1 MSEPANLL
9 GMVSHQTKA
18 LAFAER
24 GWSVLPLH
32 RMEADSCSCGQ
43 SPCKSP
49 GKHPRLA
56 HGLRDAS
63 RDPADLRIWWNR
75 WPESNVG
82 VCTGSASGF
91 WVLDIDPRNGGD
103 DSLAD
108 LILEHGELP
117 ETLIAH
123 TGGGGRHFFFRIP
136 PDGVRC
142 GKLADGIDIKGDGG
156 YVVAPPSNHASGG
169 VYRWHVPDAEIL
181 DAPDWLLLKPRQI
194 ASPIPSLG
202 GGQPAGNPD
211 KAEEIRSALACVP
224 ADSRDEWL
232 YVGMALHNSVE
243 ILGEATA
250 FALWSDWSKKSGK
263 YDAAD
268 QGRVW
273 ASFDD
278 AGGVTLST
286 LFAIAKSFGFR
297 VSAPK
302 AEPASEVQAIESVE
316 LVDPIA
322 EGVIE
327 MPDILLHPHG
337 IMHELVDWIDETSV
351 RPQRPFAV
359 ASALTILGTILGRRY
374 STESGLRT
382 NLYLVGIGPT
392 GCGKNHARTAAKKVF
407 QACDLDERLGGEELA
422 SGQAII
428 SRAAISPSVLFQLD
442 EFGMLMAAVQNP
454 NAGTHLVAI
463 LSNLMKLFSSAN
475 DTYIGTEYADQEK
488 RPRIVIECPCVSVYG
503 TTTPG
508 TFYKAL
514 GSGHVVSGYLNRLLV
529 VETSVNRPKRQ
540 RPVQSEVPSSVK
552 AWARSATTQVAGDK
566 NLVGVNPKAP
576 TIVPMSH
583 GAEEI
588 FDSLDLEIDK
598 LMDRD
603 RGSGLDALHNRTWE
617 HAAKIALVL
626 SLSRSLDRPVITVE
640 DAEWAIT
647 FVRWSQSRMIHEVQL
662 RVADSPFQAKVK
674 ECQLSLIKAGARGL
688 TERDMGRVAAWARL
702 IPRERASIL
711 DALQIAGQAAKVEI
725 RTKGR
730 PRIAWVATK

>member
-1 MSEPANLL
+1 
-9 GMVSHQTKA
+9 MVSHQSKA
-18 LAFAER
+18 LAYAGR
-24 GWSVLPLH
+24 GWSVLPLYE
-32 RMEADSCSCGQ
+32 MAPSGCSCG
-43 SPCKSP
+43 SPSCKSP
-49 GKHPRLA
+49 GKHPRLP

-63 RDPADLRIWWNR
+63 RDPADIRVWFNR
-75 WPESNVG
+75 WPTSNIG
-82 VCTGSASGF
+82 VCTGSTSGF

-103 DSLAD
+103 DSLED

-117 ETLIAH
+117 ETLMAH
-123 TGGGGRHFFFRIP
+123 TGGGGRHFFFKIP
-136 PDGVRC
+136 EGGIRC
-142 GKLADGIDIKGDGG
+142 GKLADGIDVKGEGG
-156 YVVAPPSNHASGG
+156 YIVAPPSDHASGG
-169 VYRWHVPDAEIL
+169 VYRWHFPDAEIL
-181 DAPDWLLLKPRQI
+181 DAPDWLLLKPRQV

-202 GGQPAGNPD
+202 ANQPLVDPG
-211 KAEEIRSALACVP
+211 KVEEIRAALDCVP
-224 ADSRDEWL
+224 ADLRDEWL
-232 YVGMALHNSVE
+232 YIGMALHNSVE
-243 ILGEATA
+243 IIGEAAA
-250 FALWSDWSKKSGK
+250 FNLWTSWAKKSTK

-268 QGRVW
+268 QARVW
-273 ASFDD
+273 DSFDD

-286 LFAIAKSFGFR
+286 LFAIAKSYGFQ
-297 VSAPK
+297 VVAPK
-302 AEPASEVQAIESVE
+302 AKPASEVQQIEAVD
-316 LVDPIA
+316 LVDPID
-322 EGVIE
+322 EGVVE
-327 MPDILLHPHG
+327 MPDMLLHPHG
-337 IMHELVDWIDETSV
+337 VLHDLVDWIDETSV

-382 NLYLVGIGPT
+382 NLYLVGVGPT
-392 GCGKNHARTAAKKVF
+392 GCGKNHARTAAKKVL
-407 QACDLDERLGGEELA
+407 QACDLEDRLGGEELA

-428 SRAAISPSVLFQLD
+428 SRVAISPSVLFQLD

-488 RPRIVIECPCVSVYG
+488 RPRVEIECPCVSVYG
-503 TTTPG
+503 TTTPE

-540 RPVQSEVPSSVK
+540 RPVQADVPDSVK
-552 AWARSATTQVAGDK
+552 AWARVATSALKEDG
-566 NLVGVNPKAP
+566 NLVGLNPKSP
-576 TIVPMSH
+576 IIVPMST

-588 FDSLDLEIDK
+588 FDALDLEIDR

-617 HAAKIALVL
+617 HAAKIALIL
-626 SLSRSLDRPVITVE
+626 ALSRNLDRPVINVE

-647 FVRWSQSRMIHEVQL
+647 FVKWSLSRMIHEVQL

-674 ECQLSLIKAGARGL
+674 ECQLALVKAGARGL
-688 TERDMGRVAAWARL
+688 TERDMGRVAAFARL
-702 IPRERASIL
+702 VPRERISIL

-730 PRIAWVATK
+730 PRVAWVATK

>member
-1 MSEPANLL
+1 
-9 GMVSHQTKA
+9 MVSHQTKA
-18 LAFAER
+18 LAYAER

-32 RMEADSCSCGQ
+32 EMGYAGCSCG
-43 SPCKSP
+43 SPSCKSP

-63 RDPADLRIWWNR
+63 RDPADIRVWFNR
-75 WPESNVG
+75 WPQSNIG
-82 VCTGSASGF
+82 VRTGSDSGF

-103 DSLAD
+103 DSLED
-108 LILEHGELP
+108 LILEYGELP
-117 ETLIAH
+117 ETLMAH

-136 PDGVRC
+136 PGGIKC
-142 GKLADGIDIKGDGG
+142 GKLADGIDIKGEGG
-156 YVVAPPSNHASGG
+156 YIVAPPSNHASGG
-169 VYRWHVPDAEIL
+169 VYRWHFPDAEIL
-181 DAPDWLLLKPRQI
+181 DAPDWLLLKPRQV

-202 GGQPAGNPD
+202 ADQPLGNPG
-211 KAEEIRSALACVP
+211 KAEEIRAALGCVP
-224 ADSRDEWL
+224 ADSRKEWL
-232 YVGMALHNSVE
+232 YIGMALHNSVE
-243 ILGEATA
+243 ILGEASA
-250 FALWSDWSKKSGK
+250 FNLWTEWSKRSDK

-268 QGRVW
+268 QNRVW

-286 LFAIAKSFGFR
+286 LFAIAKGYGFQ
-297 VSAPK
+297 VNAPK
-302 AEPASEVQAIESVE
+302 AEPPADIQKIESVE
-316 LVDPIA
+316 LVDPT
-322 EGVIE
+322 EDGVVE
-327 MPDILLHPHG
+327 MPDLLLHPHG
-337 IMHELVDWIDETSV
+337 VLHELVDWIDETSI

-382 NLYLVGIGPT
+382 NLYLVGVGPT
-392 GCGKNHARTAAKKVF
+392 GCGKNHARTAAKKVL
-407 QACDLDERLGGEELA
+407 QACDMENRLGGEELA

-428 SRAAISPSVLFQLD
+428 SRVAISPSVLFQLD

-463 LSNLMKLFSSAN
+463 LSNLMKLFSSAG

-488 RPRIVIECPCVSVYG
+488 RPRVEIECPCVSVYG
-503 TTTPG
+503 TTTPE

-529 VETSVNRPKRQ
+529 VETSINRPKRQ
-540 RPVQSEVPSSVK
+540 RPIRSEVPESIKFWAK
-552 AWARSATTQVAGDK
+552 AATCPPSGEQ
-566 NLVGVNPKAP
+566 NLVGLNPKTP
-576 TIVPMSH
+576 VVVPMSR
-583 GAEEI
+583 GAEEL
-588 FDSLDLEIDK
+588 FDALDLEIDR
-598 LMDRD
+598 LMERD

-617 HAAKIALVL
+617 HAAKIALIL
-626 SLSRSLDRPVITVE
+626 SLSRKLDRPVINVE

-647 FVRWSQSRMIHEVQL
+647 FVKWSQSRMIHEVQL

-674 ECQLSLIKAGARGL
+674 ECQLALIKAGGRGL
-688 TERDMGRVAAWARL
+688 TERDMGRVAAFARL
-702 IPRERASIL
+702 VPRERASIL

-730 PRIAWVATK
+730 PRVAWVATK

>member
-1 MSEPANLL
+1 
-9 GMVSHQTKA
+9 MVSHQSKA

-32 RMEADSCSCGQ
+32 TMEGTSCSCG
-43 SPCKSP
+43 SPSCKSP
-49 GKHPRLA
+49 GKHPRRPL
-56 HGLRDAS
+56 GLRDAS
-63 RDPADLRIWWNR
+63 RDPADIRIWWNR
-75 WPESNVG
+75 WPLANIG
-82 VCTGSASGF
+82 VCTGSTSGF

-103 DSLAD
+103 DSLED

-117 ETLIAH
+117 ETLMAH
-123 TGGGGRHFFFRIP
+123 TGGGGRHFFFKIP
-136 PDGVRC
+136 EGGIRC
-142 GKLADGIDIKGDGG
+142 GKLAEGIDIKGDGG
-156 YVVAPPSNHASGG
+156 YIVAPPSNHASGG
-169 VYRWHVPDAEIL
+169 IYSWHFPDAEIL

-194 ASPIPSLG
+194 SSPIPSLG
-202 GGQPAGNPD
+202 ADQPSGDPA
-211 KAEEIRSALACVP
+211 KIEEIRSALACVP

-232 YVGMALHNSVE
+232 YIGMALHNSVDV
-243 ILGEATA
+243 IGESPA
-250 FALWSDWSKKSGK
+250 FSLWTEWSKKSDK

-273 ASFDD
+273 SSFDD

-286 LFAIAKSFGFR
+286 LFAIAKSYGFQ
-297 VSAPK
+297 VSVPK
-302 AEPASEVQAIESVE
+302 AEPESEVQQIESVE
-316 LVDPIA
+316 LMDPA
-322 EGVIE
+322 DHGVVE
-327 MPDILLHPHG
+327 MPDLLLHPHG
-337 IMHELVDWIDETSV
+337 VLHDLVDWIDETSV

-359 ASALTILGTILGRRY
+359 ASALTVLGTILGRRY
-374 STESGLRT
+374 ATESGLRT
-382 NLYLVGIGPT
+382 NLYLVGVGPT
-392 GCGKNHARTAAKKVF
+392 GCGKNHARTAAKKVL
-407 QACDLDERLGGEELA
+407 QACDLENRLGGEELA

-428 SRAAISPSVLFQLD
+428 SRVAISPSVLFQLD

-475 DTYIGTEYADQEK
+475 DTYIGTEYADQDK
-488 RPRIVIECPCVSVYG
+488 RPRVEIECPCVSVYG
-503 TTTPG
+503 TTTPE

-529 VETSVNRPKRQ
+529 VETNINRPKRQ
-540 RPVQSEVPSSVK
+540 RPVYRDVPHSVK
-552 AWARSATTQVAGDK
+552 AWAKVATNQVVSVK
-566 NLVGVNPKAP
+566 NLIGINPKSP
-576 TIVPMSH
+576 IVVPMSH

-588 FDSLDLEIDK
+588 FDTLDLEIDK

-617 HAAKIALVL
+617 HAAKIALIL
-626 SLSRSLDRPVITVE
+626 ALSRDLDRPVINVE

-647 FVRWSQSRMIHEVQL
+647 FVKWSLSRMIHEVKL

-674 ECQLSLIKAGARGL
+674 ECQLALVKAGARGL

-702 IPRERASIL
+702 VPRERASIL

>member
-1 MSEPANLL
+1 MLL
-9 GMVSHQTKA
+9 AMVSHQTKA
-18 LAFAER
+18 LAYAER

-32 RMEADSCSCGQ
+32 EMGPDGCSCG
-43 SPCKSP
+43 SPSCKSP

-63 RDPADLRIWWNR
+63 RDPADLRVWFNR
-75 WPESNVG
+75 WPHSNIG
-82 VCTGSASGF
+82 VRTGSDSGF

-103 DSLAD
+103 DSLED
-108 LILEHGELP
+108 LILEYGELP
-117 ETLIAH
+117 ETLMAH

-136 PDGVRC
+136 PGGIKC
-142 GKLADGIDIKGDGG
+142 GKLADGIDIKGEGG
-156 YVVAPPSNHASGG
+156 YIVAPPSNHASGG
-169 VYRWHVPDAEIL
+169 VYRWHFPDAEIL
-181 DAPDWLLLKPRQI
+181 EAPDWLLLKPRQV

-202 GGQPAGNPD
+202 ADQPLGNPG
-211 KAEEIRSALACVP
+211 KAEEIRTALGCVP
-224 ADSRDEWL
+224 ADSREEWL
-232 YVGMALHNSVE
+232 YIGMALHNSVE
-243 ILGEATA
+243 ILGEASA
-250 FALWSDWSKKSGK
+250 FNLWTEWSKKSDK

-286 LFAIAKSFGFR
+286 LFAIAKGYGFQ
-297 VSAPK
+297 VNAPK
-302 AEPASEVQAIESVE
+302 AEPSVDIQKIESVE
-316 LVDPIA
+316 LVDPT
-322 EGVIE
+322 EDGVVE
-327 MPDILLHPHG
+327 MPDLLLHPHG
-337 IMHELVDWIDETSV
+337 VLHDLVDWIDETSI

-382 NLYLVGIGPT
+382 NLYLVGVGPT
-392 GCGKNHARTAAKKVF
+392 GCGKNHARTAAKKVL
-407 QACDLDERLGGEELA
+407 QACDMEHRLGGEELA

-428 SRAAISPSVLFQLD
+428 SRVAISPSVLFQLD

-463 LSNLMKLFSSAN
+463 LSNLMKLFSSAG

-488 RPRIVIECPCVSVYG
+488 RPRVEIECPCVSVYG
-503 TTTPG
+503 TTTPE

-540 RPVQSEVPSSVK
+540 RPIRSEVPDSVK
-552 AWARSATTQVAGDK
+552 AWARVATTAPQGEG
-566 NLVGVNPKAP
+566 NLVGFSPKSP
-576 TIVPMSH
+576 IVVPMST

-588 FDSLDLEIDK
+588 FDALDLEIDR
-598 LMDRD
+598 LMERD

-617 HAAKIALVL
+617 HAAKIALIL
-626 SLSRSLDRPVITVE
+626 SLSRNLDRPVINVE

-647 FVRWSQSRMIHEVQL
+647 FVKWSQSRMIHEVQL

-674 ECQLSLIKAGARGL
+674 ECQLALIKAGGRGL
-688 TERDMGRVAAWARL
+688 TERDMGRVAAFARL
-702 IPRERASIL
+702 VPRERASIL

-730 PRIAWVATK
+730 PRVAWVATK